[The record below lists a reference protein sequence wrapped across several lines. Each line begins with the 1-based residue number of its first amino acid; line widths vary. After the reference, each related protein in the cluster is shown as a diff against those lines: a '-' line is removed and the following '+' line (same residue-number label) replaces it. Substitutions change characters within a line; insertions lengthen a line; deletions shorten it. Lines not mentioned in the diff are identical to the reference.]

1 MSHGSPARVFM
12 RTVGGMAGLALLLG
26 GAAMV
31 AAQPAELPVRVATL
45 AGASETFTKGA
56 DRWTPAKLRGELRE
70 GDGARTLATGRLALL
85 SVNGHALRLAQLS
98 QVFLSGNEVAGGD
111 QPLRARL
118 DGGWLWVAV
127 MPGPAARAKVEVR
140 AGPVTVAVRGTGA
153 DIRIRRDGSVLVRV
167 FHGLVVCSG
176 PDGRRDWERSVKAG
190 EEMIVAAGGAPG
202 AIQPLTRD
210 AAEASWLKWNEEQD
224 ASGYGSSPPAR

>member
-1 MSHGSPARVFM
+1 M
-12 RTVGGMAGLALLLG
+12 RAVRGTAGLAVLLG
-26 GAAMV
+26 WTAMA

-45 AGASETFTKGA
+45 AGASEMFAKGA
-56 DRWTPAKLRGELRE
+56 DRWTPAKLRAELRE
-70 GDGARTLATGRLALL
+70 GDGARTLATGRLGLL

-98 QVFLSGNEVAGGD
+98 QVFLSGNEPAGAD

-127 MPGPAARAKVEVR
+127 TPGTAARAKVEVR

-167 FHGLVVCSG
+167 FHGLAMCSG

-190 EEMIVAAGGAPG
+190 EEVIVAAGGAPG
-202 AIQPLTRD
+202 AIQTLTREPT
-210 AAEASWLKWNEEQD
+210 EASWLKWNEEQD
-224 ASGYGSSPPAR
+224 ASAYGGPPAR